1 MENAESARNLE
12 YSIKQKTGSHRDRN
26 QSRIMAHLIDN
37 SKGYNAFIAA
47 HVPAWHNLGKIFTND
62 ITTQDALKEGGLDY
76 EVIKLPNRHTLPSGE
91 IIISDDSFFT
101 LRTDVNKILG
111 SRLGKDYTV
120 MQNAEALDV
129 VDEILQSGRAKIET
143 AGVIDEG
150 RKAFICL
157 KVDKSIYVGGNQ
169 DEILQYVLIA
179 TSHDGTMS
187 ITATPT
193 NIRVVCNNTLS
204 AALGKASGAIRI
216 RHTTNAKGKLY
227 EAAKVLNLI
236 STNTEAN
243 TDNYNRMK
251 SIKIAQET
259 MFSYFGNIFCTPDE
273 IKQFQNGL
281 QVNDVLSTR
290 KQNILTEVA
299 TFANTGIGQSMTV
312 DADGSLNMWTAYNAI
327 TGYFTGKKYRD
338 ADMRANSL
346 LFGYTAD
353 VIQKAGQLALQPEK
367 IKPMHKTVSKFTEFQ
382 LN

>member
-1 MENAESARNLE
+1 M
-12 YSIKQKTGSHRDRN
+12 
-26 QSRIMAHLIDN
+26 
-37 SKGYNAFIAA
+37 AA
-47 HVPAWHNLGKIFTND
+47 HVPAWHNLGKIFTTD

-120 MQNAEALDV
+120 MQNADALDV
-129 VDEILQSGRAKIET
+129 VDEVLQSGRAKIET
-143 AGVIDEG
+143 AGVIDDG

-157 KVDKSIYVGGNQ
+157 KVDNSIYVGEQ
-169 DEILQYVLIA
+169 DEIKQYVLIA

-236 STNTEAN
+236 SHNSDAN

-251 SIKIAQET
+251 SIKISRET

-273 IKQFQNGL
+273 
-281 QVNDVLSTR
+281 
-290 KQNILTEVA
+290 
-299 TFANTGIGQSMTV
+299 
-312 DADGSLNMWTAYNAI
+312 
-327 TGYFTGKKYRD
+327 
-338 ADMRANSL
+338 
-346 LFGYTAD
+346 
-353 VIQKAGQLALQPEK
+353 
-367 IKPMHKTVSKFTEFQ
+367 
-382 LN
+382 